1 MGKKKSLIVKYSQK
15 YGIPE
20 AVVKSIV
27 ESGLKNGMSFQ
38 QIELG
43 IRLTLGHGKEIF
55 TVQDV
60 ATATGMTLDEAREY
74 VNDFYNEL
82 LTQGEK
88 PENHGI
94 FKTYLN

>member
-1 MGKKKSLIVKYSQK
+1 MGKKKALIDKYSRK

-20 AVVKSIV
+20 AVVKSVV

-43 IRLTLGHGKEIF
+43 IRLTLGHGKEVF

-60 ATATGMTLDEAREY
+60 ATATGMTYDEAREY
-74 VNDFYNEL
+74 IDGFYNDL
-82 LTQGEK
+82 LSQGGT
-88 PENHGI
+88 PEDHGV
-94 FKTYLN
+94 FRTYLN